1 MYFLDNVRLATRTF
15 KTRKLRTFLTILGI
29 GVGIGAILFL
39 VSLGYGMQ
47 KVLLE
52 RITRLDALLSLDVTT
67 TDPDTIQLTDELVAE
82 LKNINSVVEVSP
94 LRNVTSNSRMGEISS
109 QVNFSA
115 VEESYLRLGGTEL
128 ILGESFNEENKKNI
142 ILSRGALTSFG
153 IENPEEAIGKSV
165 DITFTVPRQGKSEN
179 EEGVKEDGLLEES
192 QIVDLEQDFIVS
204 GVVDDESNS
213 FGYIHIE
220 FTKGL
225 DIENYDGLKVKVEN
239 QSYLTE
245 VRNML
250 LEKGLSVVTLSET
263 IDQANKIFAT
273 IQFILALFGLVALTV
288 SAIGMFNTMTIAL
301 LERTNEIGIMKSIGA
316 SNRDVKIMFLVES
329 LLIGFFGG
337 VSGVIIGM
345 GGAEFVNFMFNMLA
359 KNMGGQTIDLFS
371 TPIWFILFIMTFSLI
386 VGILTGVY
394 PAQRAAKLNPLMA
407 LRYK

>member
-47 KVLLE
+47 RVLLE

-67 TDPDTIQLTDELVAE
+67 TDPDTIQLNEDLVSELNSIE
-82 LKNINSVVEVSP
+82 SVVEVSP
-94 LRNVTSNSRMGEISS
+94 LRNITSNAKIGEISS

-115 VEESYLRLGGTEL
+115 VNDSYLRLGGVEL
-128 ILGESFNEENKKNI
+128 LFGESFDEENKKNI
-142 ILSRGALTSFG
+142 ILSKGALTSFG
-153 IENPEEAIGKSV
+153 IENPEEALGKSV
-165 DITFTVPRQGKSEN
+165 DITFTISKQN
-179 EEGVKEDGLLEES
+179 TNQEGVKQDDLLEES
-192 QIVDLEQDFIVS
+192 QMVDLEQDFIIS

-220 FTKGL
+220 WTEGL
-225 DIENYDGLKVKVEN
+225 NLSNYDGLKVKVED
-239 QSYLTE
+239 QSYLSG

-250 LEKGLSVVTLSET
+250 IEKGLSVITLSET

-273 IQFILALFGLVALTV
+273 IQFILALFGLVALSV

-337 VSGVIIGM
+337 VGGVILGI

-371 TPIWFILFIMTFSLI
+371 TPIWFILFIVTFSLI
-386 VGILTGVY
+386 VGIFTGIY
-394 PAQRAAKLNPLMA
+394 PARRAAKLNPLMA